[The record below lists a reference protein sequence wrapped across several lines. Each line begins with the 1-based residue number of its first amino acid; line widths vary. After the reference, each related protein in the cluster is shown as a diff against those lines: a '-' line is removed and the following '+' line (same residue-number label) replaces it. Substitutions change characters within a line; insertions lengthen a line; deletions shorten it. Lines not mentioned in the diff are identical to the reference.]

1 MHVYSPTHCFH
12 AQLIYI
18 QFLSTR
24 SKINDRLIPWYCY
37 SVTFL
42 LFLLLSSWFF
52 LCSLHANCYVTTPED
67 KRAMIHPRTVFT
79 PSRHCF
85 ILIVSVHQSRSSSIT
100 RELRRKIRQLC
111 CMGIN
116 LTYSALLSIT
126 HYDSILHKKRST
138 FLSIPHHFSS
148 VIQIVLIRHTATSKR
163 TSERRLYI
171 CTCKRCYGWEWK

>member
-1 MHVYSPTHCFH
+1 MTS
-12 AQLIYI
+12 
-18 QFLSTR
+18 
-24 SKINDRLIPWYCY
+24 
-37 SVTFL
+37 L

-116 LTYSALLSIT
+116 LTYSALISIT

-138 FLSIPHHFSS
+138 FFVNSS
-148 VIQIVLIRHTATSKR
+148 SFFISYSNCINSSHGNFKA
-163 TSERRLYI
+163 YI
-171 CTCKRCYGWEWK
+171 

>member
-116 LTYSALLSIT
+116 LTYSALISIT
-126 HYDSILHKKRST
+126 HYESILHKIRST
-138 FLSIPHHFSS
+138 FFVNSS
-148 VIQIVLIRHTATSKR
+148 SFFISYSNCINSSHGNFKAYIWEKIIH
-163 TSERRLYI
+163 LYL
-171 CTCKRCYGWEWK
+171 